1 MARICFS
8 AAAHR
13 AARSARCVA
22 PRQAKRRAK
31 ERRDD
36 RPPGRT
42 GAAVADGLGAPP
54 RRVRPSLE
62 VGFDHQ
68 RVHRNPVTLVTP
80 IARCP
85 ALSLSHHQQTPTGQP
100 NKKEDTMRA
109 QRIEGAVALVTG
121 ANRGIGRALTEA
133 LLTRGVRKV
142 YATARNPEA
151 LRVLRDER
159 LVALRLDVTDAD
171 QIRATAE
178 AASDV
183 ELVFNNAGV
192 ALAGGIADATVLDLA
207 RREMEVNYFGPLQL
221 LQRLAPSLARN
232 GGGAIV
238 NIGSAAGLTNVPFL
252 PTYSASKAALHSLT
266 QAARILLG
274 AQGTSVFG
282 VYAGPVD
289 TDMVR
294 DLALPKTS
302 PSEVAFAILDGIEA
316 GQEDIFPDPF
326 ALDFGRQFE
335 SSPKASE
342 RQIAAM
348 VTAMLSGSAV

>member
-1 MARICFS
+1 M
-8 AAAHR
+8 
-13 AARSARCVA
+13 
-22 PRQAKRRAK
+22 
-31 ERRDD
+31 
-36 RPPGRT
+36 
-42 GAAVADGLGAPP
+42 
-54 RRVRPSLE
+54 
-62 VGFDHQ
+62 
-68 RVHRNPVTLVTP
+68 N
-80 IARCP
+80 
-85 ALSLSHHQQTPTGQP
+85 
-100 NKKEDTMRA
+100 A

-151 LRVLRDER
+151 LRALRDER
-159 LVALRLDVTDAD
+159 LVSLRLDVTDAD
-171 QIRATAE
+171 QICAAGE
-178 AASDV
+178 AAPDV
-183 ELVFNNAGV
+183 ELVFNNAGLL
-192 ALAGGIADATVLDLA
+192 LATGITDLTVLDHA

-221 LQRLAPSLARN
+221 LQRLAPTLAKN
-232 GGGAIV
+232 GGGAVV
-238 NIGSAAGLTNVPFL
+238 NIGSVAGLTNIPFL

-294 DLALPKTS
+294 ELALPKTS
-302 PSEVAFAILDGIEA
+302 PRDVAFAILDGIEA
-316 GQEDIFPDPF
+316 GKEDIFPDPF
-326 ALDFGRQFE
+326 AVDFGRQFG

-348 VTAMLSGSAV
+348 TAAMLSGSAA